1 MARNDPI
8 RNRRHKLEWK
18 AEDKPDRKPV
28 KRPEWLMEKGL
39 GLDIA
44 WVSPD
49 GIP

>member
-1 MARNDPI
+1 MAGNDRI
-8 RNRRHKLEWK
+8 RNRRHKLECK
-18 AEDKPDRKPV
+18 AEDKQDRKPV
-28 KRPEWLMEKGL
+28 KRPQWLMEKGL